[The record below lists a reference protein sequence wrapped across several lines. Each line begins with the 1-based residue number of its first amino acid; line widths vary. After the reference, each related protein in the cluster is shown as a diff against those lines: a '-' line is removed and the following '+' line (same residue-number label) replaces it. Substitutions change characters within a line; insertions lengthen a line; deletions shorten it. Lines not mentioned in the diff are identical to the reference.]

1 MTQDT
6 DHFYGPFKSKFAQ
19 ILKALSN
26 THIRGGYPASLL
38 PWMVGL
44 LVFGG
49 TNPVSQFVESE
60 SAFEFGFS
68 KKKNLDAWRKC
79 GTAPLTSCFLKSCQV
94 MIEIGDYDDATNQ
107 AMQHIQSTND
117 ISTHFVIAY

>member
-1 MTQDT
+1 MVHSNQNL
-6 DHFYGPFKSKFAQ
+6 PRISK
-19 ILKALSN
+19 
-26 THIRGGYPASLL
+26 LL
-38 PWMVGL
+38 PPWMVGL

-49 TNPVSQFVESE
+49 TNPVSQLVESE

-68 KKKNLDAWRKC
+68 KEKNLNAWRKC

-117 ISTHFVIAY
+117 ISTHFVWNNGDAFKVTMKR